1 MAVYG
6 FPQRAHGAMMPNMN
20 VPKPPIRSA
29 EEGDAPVIAAIYEP
43 YVRDTAVS
51 FEIEPPTA
59 DIMRQRIATTLE
71 THPWL
76 VEEHDSEVVGFAYA
90 GKHSERAGYRWTVDV
105 TVYVNATRR
114 QDFVGR
120 ALYGALLEVL
130 RRQGFRSAFA
140 EIVLP
145 NPGSVRLH
153 ETAGFKPIG
162 VHHDVGSSSE
172 PGATLATGALV
183 WPKVLRHL
191 ANPYRLRSFGK
202 RRSSRAPFAKADE
215 SRAGSVAHMSVSIY
229 AIALVNSLLPS
240 ASAGAAS

>member
-1 MAVYG
+1 MSSMSALKI
-6 FPQRAHGAMMPNMN
+6 A
-20 VPKPPIRSA
+20 IRSA
-29 EEGDAPVIAAIYEP
+29 EESDAPAIAAIYAP

-76 VEEHDSEVVGFAYA
+76 VADHGGEIVGFAYA

-105 TVYVNATRR
+105 TVYVSGARR
-114 QDFVGR
+114 HAGVGR
-120 ALYGALLEVL
+120 ALYAALLDVL

-153 ETAGFKPIG
+153 ETAGFKPVGI
-162 VHHDVGSSSE
+162 HNDVGYKLGSWRNIGYWRLALAEGAAPPGE
-172 PGATLATGALV
+172 PM
-183 WPKVLRHL
+183 
-191 ANPYRLRSFGK
+191 
-202 RRSSRAPFAKADE
+202 PFVVFRE
-215 SRAGSVAHMSVSIY
+215 T
-229 AIALVNSLLPS
+229 PEF
-240 ASAGAAS
+240 AGAIRQGR